1 MMNSSTSTNC
11 NRLRSTREKGFDGE
25 DRACTFLEHKGYTI
39 LGRNFRTRTGEIDII
54 ALDGAYIVF
63 VEVKS
68 LPHGDIDTLAH
79 ELNTRKQQKIIET
92 AKYYLQK
99 FRQYNYKYV
108 RFDVLVLDVP
118 GLEPVRH
125 LLNAFSE

>member
-1 MMNSSTSTNC
+1 MNKRRVGSDKESVAAKYLAGC
-11 NRLRSTREKGFDGE
+11 GL
-25 DRACTFLEHKGYTI
+25 TI
-39 LGRNFRTRTGEIDII
+39 LEMNYSCRLGEIDIV
-54 ALDGAYIVF
+54 AADKDYLVF